1 MGSSEGVN
9 ELKRED
15 RNDITRDKKLEGS
28 KPTTAGGNIVGS
40 VTDPITGRSS
50 GGSSGG
56 SRKRGRQS
64 SSEAEL
70 LELAVLND
78 DEIQKTTKKKY
89 KKKSVSEDNIKSLLG
104 GIFTIIGTKSPIWI
118 VQDSELD
125 MIAQP
130 AGRLFDKYISEK
142 SEDASDII
150 ALSVAIIIMIIPRL
164 ILSIAL
170 RKEGKQSND
179 TQQERKAETSVNTT
193 NNSVTG
199 SIPGISELLSYTANS

>member
-15 RNDITRDKKLEGS
+15 RNDITRDKKSEGS
-28 KPTTAGGNIVGS
+28 KPTTAGGNITGS

-50 GGSSGG
+50 GGN
-56 SRKRGRQS
+56 RKRGRQS

-70 LELAVLND
+70 LELAILTD
-78 DEIQKTTKKKY
+78 DEIQKTTKKKS

-104 GIFTIIGTKSPIWI
+104 GIFTIIGTKSSIWI

-179 TQQERKAETSVNTT
+179 TQQERKVETSVNTT

>member
-9 ELKRED
+9 EFKRED
-15 RNDITRDKKLEGS
+15 RNDITRDKKSEGS
-28 KPTTAGGNIVGS
+28 KPTTVGGNITGS
-40 VTDPITGRSS
+40 ITDPITGRNS
-50 GGSSGG
+50 GGNSGG
-56 SRKRGRQS
+56 NRKRGRQS

-70 LELAVLND
+70 LELAILTD
-78 DEIQKTTKKKY
+78 DEVQKTTKKKS

-179 TQQERKAETSVNTT
+179 TQQERKVETSVNTT